1 MKEII
6 AVVRPK
12 KVGATRSVLV
22 ELGFP
27 SMTVAA
33 VIGRGRQRGIASEVS
48 VEQKPLSKGEL
59 RKTGLKYVPKRMLS
73 VVVPNGDVKSV
84 VQAIVRVNATGNY
97 GDGKIWVCPIDDA
110 LRVRTGEAGE
120 AAVL

>member
-6 AVVRPK
+6 AIVRPK

-27 SMTVAA
+27 SVTAVA
-33 VIGRGRQRGIASEVS
+33 VLGRGKQRGIAAEVG
-48 VEQKPLSKGEL
+48 VEAQPITKGEL

-73 VVVPNGDVKSV
+73 IVVPNGDVKAV
-84 VQAIVRVNATGNY
+84 VNAILHVNQTGNY
-97 GDGKIWVCPIDDA
+97 GDGKVWVCPIEDA
-110 LRVRTGEAGE
+110 LRVRTGEKGE

>member
-6 AVVRPK
+6 AIVRPK

-22 ELGFP
+22 QLGFP
-27 SMTVAA
+27 SMTATA
-33 VIGRGRQRGIASEVS
+33 VIGRGRQRGIAAEVG
-48 VEQKPLSKGEL
+48 VEAKPISKGEL
-59 RKTGLKYVPKRMLS
+59 NKMGLKYVPKRWIS
-73 VVVPNGDVKSV
+73 VVVPNGDVKAV
-84 VQAIVRVNATGNY
+84 VNAIIGVNATGNY
-97 GDGKIWVCPIDDA
+97 GDGKIYVCPIDDA

>member
-33 VIGRGRQRGIASEVS
+33 VIGRGRQRGIAGEVS

-73 VVVPNGDVKSV
+73 VVVPNGDVKAV
-84 VQAIVRVNATGNY
+84 VNAILRVNATGSY